1 MAFTLALTGPRP
13 SRHAAR
19 FFPSTHAIHQAAAL
33 LLRSWH
39 HLLAIAALLALGAIA
54 QAGPL
59 PLRDVPD
66 PLKSWV
72 PWVLQG
78 EETFGCPHLAQDG
91 EQRHCAWPGVLQLKV
106 TAGGASFSQSWQ
118 AWRSTWVRLPG
129 EVKQWPQNVLL
140 DGKPAAVLQKD
151 DGPALL
157 LEAGNHQI
165 TGQFSWQKMPESL
178 ALPAELALLQL
189 EKDGK
194 PVALPNRDESNRL
207 WLQAEEKEKADDQT
221 ELHVYRKLM
230 EGVPLLLQTRI
241 TLDVS
246 GKAREIAIARMLLQN
261 FIPQELQTALPAK
274 LGKDGS
280 LLVQAKPGHWEI
292 NLIARSSAASDAFA
306 LPAVEAGTAPGAPLL
321 AEEEIWVYEAA
332 PGIRSV
338 SIDGG
343 NTIDSSQTTLPQEW
357 RKLPAY
363 MMRTGSHF
371 KLKTLRRGDA
381 NPDPNKLN
389 LEREL
394 WLSFDG
400 SALTVADKLKGT
412 VNQAGRLEMAAGTQ
426 LGRMELNGQDQLISI
441 GSQGLAGV
449 EMKRGALQARS
460 ASVINDAPRTLKVT
474 GWMQDMESV
483 SMRLHL
489 PPGWRLLHA
498 SGPDSVT
505 GSWLSRWNLF
515 DFFLV
520 LITSLAVSRLHGRKW
535 GVLAVLC
542 LMLAYQEMNAV
553 RYLLLPLLAT
563 SSLLRVVPEGYW
575 RKAVVGLQRGLWLAS
590 LLLVLEFATQQ
601 VLQAL
606 YPVLDRAQG
615 TALNT
620 SVSQA
625 ERYDNVEAPP
635 AAAPAAAPPAE
646 TQVNEEV
653 KPPPPPADAPP
664 AGAAQK
670 ADKMKMAQEH
680 AIRTREL
687 EKRVLQSEMSAKIRM
702 SKQQSTMQQSP
713 YYSSVDPE
721 AKVQTGPGL
730 PQWEHQGYQL
740 GFSGLVQHDQ
750 QLQLYLISP
759 WANRVLTLLRLLLL
773 AALLAR
779 MSGRWPPGSS
789 DAPDDD
795 TNSKKTAGAPNKEG
809 KEHKDDKEAEASKA
823 NHALASLVL
832 PALMAGAMLLVTLQP
847 GVAQA
852 QLPDKEQLEELKQK
866 LAVAADCLPNC
877 GDIARLELQVSGKDL
892 RLLLDVSAAIDTAL
906 PMPGGDKQ
914 WLPQQALLDQKP
926 AFLQRKEN
934 GQLWLLLPKGHH
946 QVILSGPLLQN
957 DSVQLPLP
965 SKPRQVTLQSA
976 DWDLQGWSETSGAAD
991 TLQLTRKVKSSGQ
1004 LETPL
1009 LPPLLR
1015 VERHLSF
1022 DLTWRVETI
1031 VRRESPP
1038 GVPVLAAIPL
1048 LPGEAVTSADI
1059 TIKDGKVAVNL
1070 GPQSHEMRWNATLPQ
1085 QPGLTLAATQTTDW
1099 VETWLINASGRWHLS
1114 HEGLTPILPDAGQE
1128 AQWVFM
1134 PMPGEKLQLKLE
1146 RPKALDGQ
1154 TITLDSVNLQ
1164 ISPSERNTE
1173 TVLKLMLRSSRG
1185 IEHAITLPAGA
1196 SLQGVSIN
1204 GQVQTLRA
1212 NGQQLL
1218 LPLTPGKQEIEVRWR
1233 QASGIASLFASS
1245 QPDLHLPASNLKMQ
1259 LQLPAGRWLLWAAG
1273 PGTGPALL
1281 FWGKLFLLLVL
1292 GYGLARHVPGALRV
1306 RDALLLAV
1314 GLSQISWDLILFI
1327 AAWFIL
1333 LPRPVTLKGPLR
1345 SLAAIGMG
1353 LLSLTM
1359 LAALLMA
1366 VASGLLSAPALQ
1378 VEGNGSDA
1386 QNLIW
1391 YLDRSAP
1398 QLPGLWAL
1406 SLPMLVYRA
1415 TMLLWALWLAWALL
1429 GWLKWGWQTL
1439 TTNGGLWQRLPSN
1452 KAAVPVK
1459 AGVEAPQP
1467 QSGQAATTETTDQP
1481 GPDTAKAS
1489 EATTVATSTTTD
1501 GSTSTPP
1508 G

>member
-1 MAFTLALTGPRP
+1 MAFTLALPSPHDSRDAGPSCRSCDSRASPQAKLFSLLRCATGNLR
-13 SRHAAR
+13 RWR
-19 FFPSTHAIHQAAAL
+19 TAL
-33 LLRSWH
+33 LCQPLPL
-39 HLLAIAALLALGAIA
+39 LLAIACLMLVLPDAH
-54 QAGPL
+54 AGPL

-106 TAGGASFSQSWQ
+106 SASGASFNQSWQ

-129 EVKQWPQNVLL
+129 EAKQWPQNVLL
-140 DGKPAAVLQKD
+140 DGKPATVLQKD

-165 TGQFSWQKMPESL
+165 SGQFFWQKMPESL
-178 ALPAELALLQL
+178 ALPAELALLLL
-189 EKDGK
+189 ERDGK
-194 PVALPNRDESNRL
+194 PVTLPNRDESNRL
-207 WLQAEEKEKADDQT
+207 WLQSEEKEKADDQI

-230 EGVPLLLQTRI
+230 EGIPLLLQTRI

-246 GKAREIAIARMLLQN
+246 GKAREITIARVLLQN
-261 FIPQELQTALPAK
+261 FIPQELQTALPAR
-274 LGKDGS
+274 LGKEGN

-292 NLIARSSAASDAFA
+292 NLIARNSTASDTFT
-306 LPAVEAGTAPGAPLL
+306 LPAVGTSTAPGAPLL

-363 MMRTGSHF
+363 MMRAGSNF

-381 NPDPNKLN
+381 NPDPNKLH

-426 LGRMELNGQDQLISI
+426 LGRMELNGQDQLISL
-441 GSQGLAGV
+441 GSKGLAGV
-449 EMKRGALQARS
+449 EMKRGALQALGV
-460 ASVINDAPRTLKVT
+460 SVINDAPRSFNVT
-474 GWMQDMESV
+474 GWLQDMESV

-505 GSWLSRWNLF
+505 GSWLSRWNLL

-542 LMLAYQEMNAV
+542 LLLGYQEMNAV
-553 RYLLLPLLAT
+553 RYLLLPVLAAT
-563 SSLLRVVPEGYW
+563 SLLRVVPEGNW
-575 RKAVVGLQRGLWLAS
+575 RKTMVALQRAFWLAS
-590 LLLVLEFATQQ
+590 VVLVLEFATQQ

-615 TALNT
+615 TTLNT
-620 SVSQA
+620 SVSQSAGYDTA
-625 ERYDNVEAPP
+625 EVVG
-635 AAAPAAAPPAE
+635 AAAPPPAPPVAAIE
-646 TQVNEEV
+646 TRVIEEV
-653 KPPPPPADAPP
+653 KPPPPQLEAPPPPPADAP
-664 AGAAQK
+664 AGGTRQK
-670 ADKMKMAQEH
+670 ADKMKMAQER
-680 AIRTREL
+680 ALLRKEM
-687 EKRVLQSEMSAKIRM
+687 EKDTEQASMASKIR
-702 SKQQSTMQQSP
+702 SIRQESNARQ
-713 YYSSVDPE
+713 YYSTVDPE
-721 AKVQTGPGL
+721 ARVQTGPGL

-759 WANRVLTLLRLLLL
+759 WANRILTLLRLVLL

-779 MSGRWPPGSS
+779 MTGRWPPRDRANAAPAGRGSTQLS
-789 DAPDDD
+789 
-795 TNSKKTAGAPNKEG
+795 G
-809 KEHKDDKEAEASKA
+809 
-823 NHALASLVL
+823 LL
-832 PALMAGAMLLVTLQP
+832 PALLGTTLIVATLLP
-847 GVAQA
+847 GVTQA
-852 QLPDKEQLEELKQK
+852 QLPDKEQLDELKQK

-877 GDIARLELQVSGKDL
+877 GDIARLEVQISGKEL
-892 RLLLDVSAAIDTAL
+892 RLLLDVNAAIDTAL

-926 AFLQRKEN
+926 AFLQRIDS

-957 DSVQLPLP
+957 DSLQLPLP
-965 SKPRQVTLQSA
+965 GKPRQVTLQSA
-976 DWDLQGWSETSGAAD
+976 DWDMQGWSETSGAAD

-1004 LETPL
+1004 LEAPL

-1022 DLTWRVETI
+1022 DLSWRVETV
-1031 VRRESPP
+1031 VRRESPA
-1038 GVPVLAAIPL
+1038 GVPLLAAIPL

-1059 TIKDGKVAVNL
+1059 TIKDGKVAVNF
-1070 GPQSHEMRWNATLPQ
+1070 GPQSNEMRWSATLPQ

-1099 VETWLINASGRWHLS
+1099 VETWLINASGRWHVS
-1114 HEGLTPILPDAGQE
+1114 HEGLMPILPDAGQE

-1134 PMPGEKLQLKLE
+1134 PLPGEKLQLKLE

-1164 ISPSERNTE
+1164 VSPSERNTE
-1173 TVLKLMLRSSRG
+1173 TVLKLLLRSSRG
-1185 IEHAITLPAGA
+1185 IEHAITLPPGA
-1196 SLQGVSIN
+1196 SLQGVKIN
-1204 GQVQTLRA
+1204 GQEQALRA

-1233 QASGIASLFASS
+1233 QAGGISNLFTSS
-1245 QPDLHLPASNLKMQ
+1245 QPDLHLPASNLKLQ
-1259 LQLPAGRWLLWAAG
+1259 LQLPAGRWLLWAGG

-1281 FWGKLFLLLVL
+1281 FWGKLTLLLVL
-1292 GYGLARHVPGALRV
+1292 GYALARHVPRALRV

-1327 AAWFIL
+1327 AAWFVL
-1333 LPRPVTLKGPLR
+1333 LPRPVTLKGPVR
-1345 SLAAIGMG
+1345 SLAAIGIG
-1353 LLSLTM
+1353 LLSLAM
-1359 LAALLMA
+1359 LAALLMT

-1386 QNLIW
+1386 RTLIW
-1391 YLDRSAP
+1391 YLDRSLS
-1398 QLPGLWAL
+1398 QVPGLWAL

-1439 TTNGGLWQRLPSN
+1439 TTNGGLWQRSPPPVASVAPEPS
-1452 KAAVPVK
+1452 P
-1459 AGVEAPQP
+1459 VEAAAPAVADAQASP
-1467 QSGQAATTETTDQP
+1467 PSGQD
-1481 GPDTAKAS
+1481 
-1489 EATTVATSTTTD
+1489 
-1501 GSTSTPP
+1501 
-1508 G
+1508 

>member
-1 MAFTLALTGPRP
+1 MAFNLALACPRP

-19 FFPSTHAIHQAAAL
+19 FFSSTCVTHGAATL
-33 LLRSWH
+33 QRSWH
-39 HLLAIAALLALGAIA
+39 RLLAIAALLAAATGA

-106 TAGGASFSQSWQ
+106 SSGGASFSQSWQ

-165 TGQFSWQKMPESL
+165 TGQFSWQKVPESL

-230 EGVPLLLQTRI
+230 EGMPLLLQTRI

-292 NLIARSSAASDAFA
+292 NLIARSSTASDAFA
-306 LPAVEAGTAPGAPLL
+306 LPAIEAGTAPGAPLL

-343 NTIDSSQTTLPQEW
+343 NTIDSSQTTLPEEW

-363 MMRTGSHF
+363 MMRAGSHF

-400 SALTVADKLKGT
+400 STLTVADKLKGT

-426 LGRMELNGQDQLISI
+426 LGRVELNGQDQLISI

-460 ASVINDAPRTLKVT
+460 ASVINDAPRNFKVT

-498 SGPDSVT
+498 SGPDNVT

-542 LMLAYQEMNAV
+542 LLLGYQEMNAV
-553 RYLLLPLLAT
+553 RYLLLPLLAA
-563 SSLLRVVPEGYW
+563 SSLRRVVPEGYW

-590 LLLVLEFATQQ
+590 LLLVLDFATQQ

-615 TALNT
+615 AALNT

-625 ERYDNVEAPP
+625 ERYDSVEAPP
-635 AAAPAAAPPAE
+635 AAAPAAAPPVTPVE
-646 TQVNEEV
+646 TRIIEEV
-653 KPPPPPADAPP
+653 KPPPPPRAEMPP
-664 AGAAQK
+664 GGAAQK
-670 ADKMKMAQEH
+670 ADKMKMAQDH
-680 AIRTREL
+680 ANRTREL
-687 EKRVLQSEMSAKIRM
+687 EKRALQSEMSAKIRM
-702 SKQQSTMQQSP
+702 AKPQSTMQQSP

-773 AALLAR
+773 AALLVR
-779 MSGRWPPGSS
+779 MSGRWPPGSTDGTVDDVS
-789 DAPDDD
+789 DSQTGKS
-795 TNSKKTAGAPNKEG
+795 TNKGNNPVP
-809 KEHKDDKEAEASKA
+809 HEASGA
-823 NHALASLVL
+823 L
-832 PALMAGAMLLVTLQP
+832 PAIALTIFLSSGLLFAGMLP
-847 GVAQA
+847 GEAQA

-866 LAVAADCLPNC
+866 LVVAADCLPNC
-877 GDIARLELQVSGKDL
+877 GDIARLDVQISGKDL

-926 AFLQRKEN
+926 AFLQRLDN

-965 SKPRQVTLQSA
+965 SKPRQVQLQSS

-1004 LETPL
+1004 LEAPL

-1070 GPQSHEMRWNATLPQ
+1070 GPQSNEMRWNATLPQ
-1085 QPGLTLAATQTTDW
+1085 QPDLTLAATQTTDW

-1114 HEGLTPILPDAGQE
+1114 HEGLTPVLPDAGQE

-1154 TITLDSVNLQ
+1154 TITIDSVNLQ
-1164 ISPSERNTE
+1164 VSPSERNTE

-1196 SLQGVSIN
+1196 SLQGVTIN

-1218 LPLTPGKQEIEVRWR
+1218 LPLTPGKQEIEIRWR

-1245 QPDLHLPASNLKMQ
+1245 QPDLHLPASNLKLQ

-1292 GYGLARHVPGALRV
+1292 GYALARHVPTALRV

-1327 AAWFIL
+1327 AAWFVL
-1333 LPRPVTLKGPLR
+1333 LPRPVTLKGPVR

-1391 YLDRSAP
+1391 YLDRSLP
-1398 QLPGLWAL
+1398 QVPGLWAL

-1439 TTNGGLWQRLPSN
+1439 TTNGGLWQRSPPAV
-1452 KAAVPVK
+1452 AA
-1459 AGVEAPQP
+1459 
-1467 QSGQAATTETTDQP
+1467 
-1481 GPDTAKAS
+1481 GPA
-1489 EATTVATSTTTD
+1489 VATPPSE
-1501 GSTSTPP
+1501 SAVAQPPATP
-1508 G
+1508 GQD